1 LGNAFKQKPVLS
13 NGQVFL
19 GRSAGVVESC
29 VACACTA
36 LADGPKKFLR
46 ATDGDGTIWP
56 QEFEFECVYSK
67 LPLKT
72 VVKEKHTREVVYCLL
87 RSVRPMLIAA
97 AGAGAGQDWSWRYP
111 DIPHKL
117 NPIFSY

>member
-1 LGNAFKQKPVLS
+1 MGNAFKQKPVLS

-72 VVKEKHTREVVYCLL
+72 VKEKHTRELVYCLL
-87 RSVRPMLIAA
+87 RNVRPVLIAA
-97 AGAGAGQDWSWRYP
+97 AGAGQDWRYP
-111 DIPHKL
+111 DTHHKL